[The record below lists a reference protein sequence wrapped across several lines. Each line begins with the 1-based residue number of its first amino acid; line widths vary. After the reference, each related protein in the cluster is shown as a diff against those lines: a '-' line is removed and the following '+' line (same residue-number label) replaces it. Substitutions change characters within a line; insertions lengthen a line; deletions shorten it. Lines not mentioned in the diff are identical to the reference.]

1 MGALSKAAKRAAA
14 SYVKRKIKKVG
25 LKGVVI
31 WIMDTYAKSTPSKK
45 DDKIVAELKKMLNKL
60 K

>member
-31 WIMDTYAKSTPSKK
+31 WVLDTYAKSTPSKK
-45 DDKIVAELKKMLNKL
+45 DDEIVAELKKMLNKL

>member
-14 SYVKRKIKKVG
+14 SYVRRKIKKVG

-31 WIMDTYAKSTPSKK
+31 WIMDTYATATPSKK
-45 DDKIVAELKKMLNKL
+45 DDAMVAELKKMLNKL

>member
-1 MGALSKAAKRAAA
+1 MSVFSKAAKRAAA

-31 WIMDTYAKSTPSKK
+31 WIMDTYAKATPSKK
-45 DDKIVAELKKMLNKL
+45 DDEIVAELKRMLNKL

>member
-1 MGALSKAAKRAAA
+1 MVALSKAAKRAAA

-31 WIMDTYAKSTPSKK
+31 WVMDTYAKATPSKK

>member
-1 MGALSKAAKRAAA
+1 MGALSKAAKRAAS
-14 SYVKRKIKKVG
+14 SYVNRKIKKVG

-45 DDKIVAELKKMLNKL
+45 DDAIVAELKKMLNKL

>member
-1 MGALSKAAKRAAA
+1 MGIFSKAAGKAAA
-14 SYVKRKIKKVG
+14 GFVKKMVKKVG
-25 LKGVVI
+25 LKGVVL
-31 WIMDTYAKSTPSKK
+31 WILETYAKTTPTKK